1 VQIVL
6 SGAGSWTNATRPKF
20 SESIEIGAGSD
31 TSYQFGLISAVDVGP
46 DGAIYVLDSQAQII
60 RAFDSGGTFLRTI
73 GRKGNGPG
81 ELRGATAMF
90 VTAGD
95 TMLVAD
101 MGGQNL
107 VRFGTDGSPLGTLEM
122 PIMDGIPVKWVERL
136 DGSVVV
142 QSRFLDMAALGG
154 AFGGRGRGAAP
165 PASSSAPVDRLLLRN
180 PSGTIADTIFTL
192 PGGQTMQVGG
202 ARGMTMRLFAPEP
215 MWTLGHDGGVY
226 YGVNNE
232 YSINVYDTGGALK
245 RIVRRDVK
253 RHPVTEETKVALKA
267 AIVKAM
273 QDQIASV
280 GMAATAELVDAV
292 SEMIEFADYFPAI
305 GNLLAGPNGTLWVQ
319 QALSP
324 EELTK
329 LGDLNALQNNEFG
342 SALWD
347 VYDSAGA
354 LLGELR
360 MPEHFTPL
368 RWIDDRLAGIG
379 SDDSGLQRAVLLRV
393 SGLCPGAESS
403 GERC

>member
-1 VQIVL
+1 
-6 SGAGSWTNATRPKF
+6 
-20 SESIEIGAGSD
+20 
-31 TSYQFGLISAVDVGP
+31 
-46 DGAIYVLDSQAQII
+46 
-60 RAFDSGGTFLRTI
+60 
-73 GRKGNGPG
+73 
-81 ELRGATAMF
+81 
-90 VTAGD
+90 
-95 TMLVAD
+95 
-101 MGGQNL
+101 
-107 VRFGTDGSPLGTLEM
+107 
-122 PIMDGIPVKWVERL
+122 
-136 DGSVVV
+136 
-142 QSRFLDMAALGG
+142 
-154 AFGGRGRGAAP
+154 
-165 PASSSAPVDRLLLRN
+165 
-180 PSGTIADTIFTL
+180 
-192 PGGQTMQVGG
+192 
-202 ARGMTMRLFAPEP
+202 
-215 MWTLGHDGGVY
+215 
-226 YGVNNE
+226 
-232 YSINVYDTGGALK
+232 
-245 RIVRRDVK
+245 
-253 RHPVTEETKVALKA
+253 
-267 AIVKAM
+267 
-273 QDQIASV
+273 
-280 GMAATAELVDAV
+280 MAATAELVDAV